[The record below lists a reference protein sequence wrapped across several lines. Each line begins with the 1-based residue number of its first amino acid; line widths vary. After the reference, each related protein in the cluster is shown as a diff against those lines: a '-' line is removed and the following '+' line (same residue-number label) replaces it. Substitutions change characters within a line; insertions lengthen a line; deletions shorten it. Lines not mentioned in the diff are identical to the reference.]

1 MIETMLAELKD
12 YIELSPKG
20 LLVDDGLLIYFTPEQ
35 LGCLIA
41 YVSDNIKFH
50 IDGTEEIDY
59 VAAVE
64 VFRQDQ
70 ARKPAGKD

>member
-1 MIETMLAELKD
+1 
-12 YIELSPKG
+12 
-20 LLVDDGLLIYFTPEQ
+20 LIYFTPEQ

-41 YVSDNIKFH
+41 CVSDNIKFH